1 MYFEDIILLFVF
13 GRLFSVDWFI
23 IDLFNVFMR
32 VFILGRLVIIDF
44 DFLRKKCKY

>member
-23 IDLFNVFMR
+23 IDLFNVFMC

-44 DFLRKKCKY
+44 DFMR